1 MTNRT
6 ANAID
11 RLSGLT
17 PSEAASIVKD
27 LVGKYPRG
35 PKRRQLPEDYA
46 RTTVWSHHY
55 NREIE
60 TWVLKRDPGVMTRC
74 GLTPV
79 TVEFCGY
86 DPVQLYRLGAKS
98 QQEAEDLIHLSGD
111 VQTRHSLTRRSRR
124 LWRRLESAVSH
135 VQRCGT
141 AGIWLVSSSDVE
153 WNNPWRQGMPIWAST
168 AAEAE
173 AQARIVG
180 PTGGLV
186 ANARLGVTF
195 DRLGTPREAVE
206 DAATKVNSR
215 INRLKER
222 IVALESDLSGCRS
235 QLAEEMDR
243 ASRMM
248 GGIMLLS
255 VDGHED
261 GETEEVQQ

>member
-1 MTNRT
+1 MINRAT
-6 ANAID
+6 NAID

-27 LVGKYPRG
+27 LVEKYPRG
-35 PKRRQLPEDYA
+35 PKRRQLPGDYA
-46 RTTVWSHHY
+46 RSTVWSYHY
-55 NREIE
+55 RREIE

-98 QQEAEDLIHLSGD
+98 EEEAEDLIHLSGD

-124 LWRRLESAVSH
+124 LWRRLESALKH
-135 VQRCGT
+135 VQQYGT
-141 AGIWLVSSSDVE
+141 AGIWLVSSIDVE
-153 WNNPWRQGMPIWAST
+153 WNNPWRRGMPIWASSAT
-168 AAEAE
+168 EAE

-180 PTGGLV
+180 PTSGL
-186 ANARLGVTF
+186 ATNARLDVTF

-206 DAATKVNSR
+206 GAATKVNSR
-215 INRLKER
+215 INQLKER
-222 IVALESDLSGCRS
+222 IVDLERNLNGCRS

-255 VDGHED
+255 VDGHEN